1 MASRNYHWVMESTY
15 TDMEVVAQ
23 LRASRVGAVLESSR
37 GNVSSVLNASLDSY
51 EAQVY
56 VVKLLD
62 VSPRLGKVA
71 GRRLMAE
78 LGIEP
83 LSRVRDLTDSQRMA
97 LIGVV
102 ENPR

>member
-37 GNVSSVLNASLDSY
+37 GNVSSVLNASPDSY

-97 LIGVV
+97 LVGVV

>member
-1 MASRNYHWVMESTY
+1 MESTNK
-15 TDMEVVAQ
+15 DMEVVAQ
-23 LRASRVGAVLESSR
+23 LRNARVAAVLESSK
-37 GNVSSVLNASLDSY
+37 GNVASVLEAPHDSY

-78 LGIEP
+78 LGIDP
-83 LSRVRDLTDSQRMA
+83 LSRVHELTEAQRCA
-97 LIGVV
+97 LIGAV

>member
-1 MASRNYHWVMESTY
+1 MESTNS
-15 TDMEVVAQ
+15 DMEVVTQ
-23 LRASRVGAVLESSR
+23 LRASRVAAVLESSR
-37 GNVSSVLNASLDSY
+37 GNVSSVLNASADSY

-78 LGIEP
+78 IGIEP
-83 LSRVRDLTDSQRMA
+83 LLRVRDLTDTQRLA

-102 ENPR
+102 ENSR

>member
-1 MASRNYHWVMESTY
+1 MESTN

-23 LRASRVGAVLESSR
+23 LRTARVAAVLESSK
-37 GNVSSVLNASLDSY
+37 GNVSSVLEASHDSY

-78 LGIEP
+78 LGISA
-83 LSRVRDLTDSQRMA
+83 LSRVQDLTEPQRRA
-97 LIGVV
+97 LIDVV

>member
-1 MASRNYHWVMESTY
+1 MASRNYHWVMESTN
-15 TDMEVVAQ
+15 TDMEVVTQ
-23 LRASRVGAVLESSR
+23 LRASRVAAVLESSR
-37 GNVSSVLNASLDSY
+37 GNVSSVLNASSDSY

-83 LSRVRDLTDSQRMA
+83 LARVRDLTDSQRTA

>member
-1 MASRNYHWVMESTY
+1 MESTF

-23 LRASRVGAVLESSR
+23 LRKARVAAVLESSK
-37 GNVSSVLNASLDSY
+37 GNVSSVLEAPYDSY

-78 LGIEP
+78 LGIGA
-83 LSRVRDLTDSQRMA
+83 LARVHDLTEQQRSA
-97 LIGVV
+97 LIEVV

>member
-1 MASRNYHWVMESTY
+1 MESTN

-23 LRASRVGAVLESSR
+23 LRTARVAAVLESSK
-37 GNVSSVLNASLDSY
+37 GNVSSVLEASHDSY

-78 LGIEP
+78 LGISA
-83 LSRVRDLTDSQRMA
+83 LARVQDLTEPQRRA
-97 LIGVV
+97 LIDVV

>member
-1 MASRNYHWVMESTY
+1 MESTY
-15 TDMEVVAQ
+15 TDMEIVAQ
-23 LRASRVGAVLESSR
+23 LRTSRVAAVSESSK
-37 GNVSSVLNASLDSY
+37 GHLSSVLEGSPTSY

-78 LGIEP
+78 LGIAA
-83 LSRVRDLTDSQRMA
+83 LARVHELTVDQRRA
-97 LIGVV
+97 LIDVV

>member
-1 MASRNYHWVMESTY
+1 MESTY

-23 LRASRVGAVLESSR
+23 LRTARVAAVLESSK
-37 GNVSSVLNASLDSY
+37 GNVATVLQAPPISY

-78 LGIEP
+78 LGISA
-83 LSRVRDLTDSQRMA
+83 LSRVQDLSEAQRRA
-97 LIGVV
+97 LIDVV

>member
-1 MASRNYHWVMESTY
+1 MESTN

-23 LRASRVGAVLESSR
+23 LRTARVAAVLESSK
-37 GNVSSVLNASLDSY
+37 GNVASALDAPHDSH

>member
-1 MASRNYHWVMESTY
+1 MESTN

-23 LRASRVGAVLESSR
+23 LRTARVAAVLESSR
-37 GNVSSVLNASLDSY
+37 GNVSSVLEAPHDSY

-62 VSPRLGKVA
+62 VSPCLGKVA

-78 LGIEP
+78 LGIGP
-83 LSRVRDLTDSQRMA
+83 LSRVHELTEAQRCA
-97 LIGVV
+97 LIGAV

>member
-1 MASRNYHWVMESTY
+1 MESTY

-23 LRASRVGAVLESSR
+23 LRIARVAAVLESSR
-37 GNVSSVLNASLDSY
+37 GNVSSVLEAPHDSN

-78 LGIEP
+78 LGIST
-83 LSRVRDLTDSQRMA
+83 LSRVQDLTEPQRRA
-97 LIGVV
+97 LIDVV

>member
-1 MASRNYHWVMESTY
+1 MESTK

-23 LRASRVGAVLESSR
+23 LRTTRVTTVLESSK
-37 GNVSSVLNASLDSY
+37 GNVASVLEAPHDSY

-71 GRRLMAE
+71 GRRLMAD
-78 LGIEP
+78 LSISP
-83 LSRVRDLTDSQRMA
+83 LSRVRELTEVQRRA
-97 LIGVV
+97 LIDVV

>member
-1 MASRNYHWVMESTY
+1 MESTN

-23 LRASRVGAVLESSR
+23 LRTARVSAVLESSK
-37 GNVSSVLNASLDSY
+37 GNVASVLESPLGSY

-56 VVKLLD
+56 VVKILD

-71 GRRLMAE
+71 GRRLMAD
-78 LGIEP
+78 LSIAP
-83 LSRVRDLTDSQRMA
+83 LSRVHELTEVQRRA
-97 LIGVV
+97 LIDVV

>member
-1 MASRNYHWVMESTY
+1 
-15 TDMEVVAQ
+15 MEVVAQ
-23 LRASRVGAVLESSR
+23 LRATRMAAVLESSK
-37 GNVSSVLNASLDSY
+37 GNVAFVMNASPDSF

-83 LSRVRDLTDSQRMA
+83 LSRVRDLTDSQRLA

-102 ENPR
+102 DNPR

>member
-1 MASRNYHWVMESTY
+1 MESTY
-15 TDMEVVAQ
+15 TDMEIVAQ
-23 LRASRVGAVLESSR
+23 LRTARVAAVLESSR
-37 GNVSSVLNASLDSY
+37 GNVSSVLEAPHDSY

-78 LGIEP
+78 LGIGP
-83 LSRVRDLTDSQRMA
+83 LSRVHELTEAQRCA
-97 LIGVV
+97 LIGAV

>member
-1 MASRNYHWVMESTY
+1 MESTN

-23 LRASRVGAVLESSR
+23 LRTARVAAVLESSR
-37 GNVSSVLNASLDSY
+37 GNVSSVLEAPNDSY

-62 VSPRLGKVA
+62 VAPRLGKVA

-78 LGIEP
+78 LGIGP
-83 LSRVRDLTDSQRMA
+83 LSRVHELTEAQRCA
-97 LIGVV
+97 LIGAV

>member
-1 MASRNYHWVMESTY
+1 MESTY

-23 LRASRVGAVLESSR
+23 LRTARVAAVLESSR
-37 GNVSSVLNASLDSY
+37 GNVSSVLEAPHDSY

-78 LGIEP
+78 LGIGP
-83 LSRVRDLTDSQRMA
+83 LSRVHELTEAQRCA
-97 LIGVV
+97 LIGAV

>member
-1 MASRNYHWVMESTY
+1 MESTY

-23 LRASRVGAVLESSR
+23 LRTARVSAVLESSK
-37 GNVSSVLNASLDSY
+37 GNVASVLESPLGSY
-51 EAQVY
+51 AAQVY

-78 LGIEP
+78 LGIEQ
-83 LSRVRDLTDSQRMA
+83 LARVRDLTDSQRTA

>member
-1 MASRNYHWVMESTY
+1 MESTN

-23 LRASRVGAVLESSR
+23 LRTARVSAVLESSK
-37 GNVSSVLNASLDSY
+37 GNVASVLESPLGSH

-56 VVKLLD
+56 VVKILD

-78 LGIEP
+78 LGIGA
-83 LSRVRDLTDSQRMA
+83 LSRVCDLTDQQRRA
-97 LIGVV
+97 LIDVV

>member
-1 MASRNYHWVMESTY
+1 MESTNS
-15 TDMEVVAQ
+15 DMEVVAK
-23 LRASRVGAVLESSR
+23 LRSARIAAVLESSK
-37 GNVSSVLNASLDSY
+37 GNVVSVLEAAHDTY

-78 LGIEP
+78 LGIAA
-83 LSRVRDLTDSQRMA
+83 LSRVNDLTEDQRRA
-97 LIGVV
+97 LISKV
-102 ENPR
+102 ENPL

>member
-1 MASRNYHWVMESTY
+1 MESTN

-23 LRASRVGAVLESSR
+23 LRTARVSAVLESSK
-37 GNVSSVLNASLDSY
+37 GNVASVLETPLGSY
-51 EAQVY
+51 VALVF

-78 LGIEP
+78 HGIGA
-83 LSRVRDLTDSQRMA
+83 LSRVCDLTEQQRRA
-97 LIGVV
+97 LIDVV

>member
-1 MASRNYHWVMESTY
+1 MESTY

>member
-1 MASRNYHWVMESTY
+1 MESKN

-23 LRASRVGAVLESSR
+23 LRTARVFAVLESSK
-37 GNVSSVLNASLDSY
+37 GNIASVLEAPHDSY

-78 LGIEP
+78 LGIAS
-83 LSRVRDLTDSQRMA
+83 LARVHELTDDQRRA
-97 LIGVV
+97 LIDVV
-102 ENPR
+102 ENP

>member
-1 MASRNYHWVMESTY
+1 MESTN

-23 LRASRVGAVLESSR
+23 LRTARVAAVVESSKGNVVSVLE
-37 GNVSSVLNASLDSY
+37 ASHDSY

-78 LGIEP
+78 LGIGA
-83 LSRVRDLTDSQRMA
+83 LSRVHDLTESQRRA
-97 LIGVV
+97 LIDVV

>member
-1 MASRNYHWVMESTY
+1 
-15 TDMEVVAQ
+15 MEVVAQ
-23 LRASRVGAVLESSR
+23 LRTSRVAAVLESSR
-37 GNVSSVLNASLDSY
+37 GNVVTVLNAIDGSY

-83 LSRVRDLTDSQRMA
+83 LSRVRDLTDSQRTA
-97 LIGVV
+97 LIGAV

>member
-1 MASRNYHWVMESTY
+1 MESTN

-23 LRASRVGAVLESSR
+23 LRTARVLAVLESSR
-37 GNVSSVLNASLDSY
+37 GNVASVLDSPLGSY

-56 VVKLLD
+56 VVKILD

-71 GRRLMAE
+71 GRRLMAD
-78 LGIEP
+78 LSIAP
-83 LSRVRDLTDSQRMA
+83 LSRVHELTEVQRRA
-97 LIGVV
+97 LIDVV

>member
-1 MASRNYHWVMESTY
+1 MESTN

-23 LRASRVGAVLESSR
+23 LRTARVAAVLESSK
-37 GNVSSVLNASLDSY
+37 GNVASVLEASLTSL

-71 GRRLMAE
+71 GRRPMAE
-78 LGIEP
+78 LGIGA
-83 LSRVRDLTDSQRMA
+83 LARVRDLTEQQRRA
-97 LIGVV
+97 LIDVV

>member
-1 MASRNYHWVMESTY
+1 MDSTN

-23 LRASRVGAVLESSR
+23 LRTTRVAAVLESSK
-37 GNVSSVLNASLDSY
+37 GNVASVLTAPRDSC
-51 EAQVY
+51 EVQVY

-78 LGIEP
+78 LGITA
-83 LSRVRDLTDSQRMA
+83 LARVHDLTEQQRRA
-97 LIGVV
+97 LIDVV

>member
-1 MASRNYHWVMESTY
+1 MESTN

-23 LRASRVGAVLESSR
+23 LRNARVAAVLESSK
-37 GNVSSVLNASLDSY
+37 GNVASVLEAPHDSY

-78 LGIEP
+78 LGIAA
-83 LSRVRDLTDSQRMA
+83 LARVHELTVDQRQA